1 MFEIGKE
8 SDQEVKHNEIAN
20 VEQAKEEKLREI
32 MQQEIEQVEKAWE
45 EVVIVHL
52 IGQNE
57 VIASIESKIVKRIFI
72 DYAYNLLRR
81 NLR

>member
-1 MFEIGKE
+1 
-8 SDQEVKHNEIAN
+8 
-20 VEQAKEEKLREI
+20 

-57 VIASIESKIVKRIFI
+57 VIASIELKIVKRIFI

-81 NLR
+81 NLRQREAKFDIPHKYTLKFRILTNFRTSICFT